1 MKEEFEE
8 NLPGA
13 GGRTRRSEPI
23 PLSPPYHPCNDHSA
37 NEEDGVASSKW
48 LQSCR
53 RDKMRTVGCPRH
65 GLSRGGGHEFSSN
78 INFRIYYNLALFFFK
93 SETSAASKKSR
104 TRVIFNRITANW
116 LFSKQRNRLIRS
128 SRRTALRTDSVP
140 DLFFTVSL
148 VAGTIPGT
156 KPLLWELTVAPDLY

>member
-65 GLSRGGGHEFSSN
+65 GLSRGGGREFSSN
-78 INFRIYYNLALFFFK
+78 INFRIYYNLALFF
-93 SETSAASKKSR
+93 SR
-104 TRVIFNRITANW
+104 VKLQLLPKNPERE
-116 LFSKQRNRLIRS
+116 SYLIESQQIDCFQNNGIDS
-128 SRRTALRTDSVP
+128 S
-140 DLFFTVSL
+140 DLHAV
-148 VAGTIPGT
+148 
-156 KPLLWELTVAPDLY
+156 LLWGQILCLTCSSLYLWLLVQFLGQSPYFESLL